1 MRLRAGKNRQP
12 WRIREWLDAK
22 GMTLTD
28 VGNAVGVNRQL
39 ASETVR
45 GLRNNKRI
53 LTHLRDMG
61 CPERFL
67 DLPEQL
73 KAKEVA

>member
-73 KAKEVA
+73 KTKEVA